1 MKVLTF
7 LNEKGGVGKTT
18 LAATIGAGLAV
29 LGHRVLLM
37 DADPQGHLTIS
48 FGIKK
53 QHSLYDLLV
62 RDADFDDPGIVQTI
76 APDVYAPPNV
86 DPKEIGS
93 LFIVPGNR
101 ETRLVSQA
109 LDSEPF
115 AIRNRMAE
123 LAESDVVDFV
133 IIDTSPTPSAFH
145 ALIYLATDHILYP
158 TEVTYLSFDGLVASI
173 QSTTGYSNK
182 RVENGLA
189 EIKLTGII
197 PTKFRSKTLEH
208 QEKLKSLKQG
218 FGNLVWQPLPQS
230 VIWEEALARRR
241 SIFNYAFDH
250 PAVEDAWKV
259 VRTAKEKV
267 LNG

>member
-29 LGHRVLLM
+29 LGHRVLML

-48 FGIKK
+48 FGVKK

-76 APDVYAPPNV
+76 PPDVYAPPNV
-86 DPKEIGS
+86 DPKDVGS

-115 AIRNRMAE
+115 AIRNRMME
-123 LAESDVVDFV
+123 LAENNIVDFV

-182 RVENGLA
+182 RVENGLS

-259 VRTAKEKV
+259 VRTTREKV